1 MWDRYQRPRR
11 WRGGFF
17 FPFPF
22 IFFFLFLGWGHGPIG
37 LMTVLL
43 PAIILLAFGAIVRN
57 RLSGGYQQPY
67 QNNQP
72 YGNRAQS
79 SYNNPNYYYQQPDTS
94 YTPYQQGYQA
104 EKAQSARETSQESQ
118 EGESSHAYPQQE
130 QYQEY
135 EQPQAQYPEQMPP
148 PLQ

>member
-1 MWDRYQRPRR
+1 MWYRYHRPRR

-22 IFFFLFLGWGHGPIG
+22 IFFFLFMGWGHGEFGLLTWVLPI
-37 LMTVLL
+37 
-43 PAIILLAFGAIVRN
+43 IILLAFGAIIRN
-57 RLSGGYQQPY
+57 RVAGSYQQPY
-67 QNNQP
+67 QNNQL
-72 YGNRAQS
+72 YGNQG
-79 SYNNPNYYYQQPDTS
+79 SYSDPNYYYQRP

-104 EKAQSARETSQESQ
+104 EQARETPQES
-118 EGESSHAYPQQE
+118 GNSASYPQQE

-148 PLQ
+148 MQ